1 VQFGFDQGDGEEMRR
16 TITLAATL
24 AAATLGAGAS
34 TAAAAQVSIGDA
46 GVVTEGSKGAG
57 GTAEFTIRTHVAHQE
72 VAGVEYQVATSAGT
86 AVAGQDFVEA
96 SDTVADDRMPPCD
109 KPEGCTQTRTF
120 KVSIV
125 ADQQQEPDETLSV
138 KLTSGTMT
146 VTDGE
151 GSATIAD
158 DDGPG
163 GSTKSGGGDEGGYSN
178 SDGGGD
184 AGKGGDELGKGGDG
198 SGNGGDEVGPRM
210 AMKFRG
216 LRGAKARVRATC
228 PEAEVSCR
236 GRLAIRLDGQTL
248 GSARFR
254 MKGGDSRLVVVR
266 LPPEERRRLKR
277 AGVGEM
283 RARAI
288 DKAGN
293 SLVRDRAF
301 QV

>member
-1 VQFGFDQGDGEEMRR
+1 MRR

-34 TAAAAQVSIGDA
+34 TAAAAQTVSIGDA
-46 GVVTEGSKGAG
+46 GVVTEGTKGAG
-57 GTAEFTIRTHVAHQE
+57 GTAEFKISTRVDQGESA
-72 VAGVEYQVATSAGT
+72 AVEYQVATSAGT

-96 SDTVADDRMPPCD
+96 SDAVADDRLPPCD
-109 KPEGCTQTRTF
+109 TPAGCTQTRTF

-125 ADQQQEPDETLSV
+125 ADQHEEPDETLSV
-138 KLTSGTMT
+138 KLTSSTMT

-163 GSTKSGGGDEGGYSN
+163 GGASTKPGGGDESGYSKSGSGGGDERLS
-178 SDGGGD
+178 
-184 AGKGGDELGKGGDG
+184 E
-198 SGNGGDEVGPRM
+198 SGEGGDEVGPRM
-210 AMKFRG
+210 GMRFRG
-216 LRGAKARVRATC
+216 LRGAKARVRASC
-228 PEAEVSCR
+228 PEDEVSCR
-236 GRLAIRLDGQTL
+236 GRMAIRLDGVTL

-254 MKGGDSRLVVVR
+254 MKGGDSRLVVIH
-266 LPPEERRRLKR
+266 LPRDERRRLRR
-277 AGVGEM
+277 AGVGDM

-293 SLVRDRAF
+293 SRVRDRGF
-301 QV
+301 QL